1 MRIMKIHRKR
11 NFLKINNRELQFER
25 EYDSDC
31 SIYKDSQST
40 DSDSEDEQ
48 NMLYVWNK
56 WFTKTI
62 GNRTRN
68 GNRWSKYVHDNH
80 ILKIGF
86 NNKAKPHIKSQKHKV
101 CNEDTSDRLAVT
113 QFHRMMGKMLQ
124 VQVCFWM

>member
-62 GNRTRN
+62 EIEIEQGMEIDEVNMFMITTY
-68 GNRWSKYVHDNH
+68 WKLASIIKQNH
-80 ILKIGF
+80 I
-86 NNKAKPHIKSQKHKV
+86 
-101 CNEDTSDRLAVT
+101 
-113 QFHRMMGKMLQ
+113 
-124 VQVCFWM
+124 